1 MILEGEQSCVNN
13 LVLMPNTFL
22 RILAAP
28 TCKQFSG
35 NNFVLELD
43 IITNKLSND
52 SLELELLDHVSQVI
66 K

>member
-1 MILEGEQSCVNN
+1 MYLTNFMHN
-13 LVLMPNTFL
+13 LVLMPTTFL

-35 NNFVLELD
+35 NNFGQELD
-43 IITNKLSND
+43 MITNKQSYD
-52 SLELELLDHVSQVI
+52 SPELELLDDLSHVI